1 MIEQGSHDGLK
12 EAQDQADV
20 KAPYQ
25 PVLNAL
31 EQQY

>member
-20 KAPYQ
+20 KARYQ
-25 PVLNAL
+25 AVLNAL